1 MPAPQSVAKHGGRAD
16 VGSTLYT
23 LNDATRKEAIR
34 PMMAVLDFA
43 QPITYTLS
51 LNVRATSQ
59 VESHWEGVA
68 SERAALGQKNSAL
81 GWIFWMLDCLKLC
94 LADIIADKWK
104 YEGNLEIQFTPTLP

>member
-1 MPAPQSVAKHGGRAD
+1 MVSKIILWVPAPQSVAKHGGRAD

-59 VESHWEGVA
+59 VESHWDGLQVNELLWVRRIRPWVGF
-68 SERAALGQKNSAL
+68 SECSIVLNSA
-81 GWIFWMLDCLKLC
+81 
-94 LADIIADKWK
+94 
-104 YEGNLEIQFTPTLP
+104 